1 METGEIEVLYPLAV
15 YPAVGGFNLEPDFV
29 TIQLRLMEEQLVQ
42 DKAQRIQ
49 PAMFSNVLL
58 VEKHICL

>member
-1 METGEIEVLYPLAV
+1 METGEIGVLYPLAV
-15 YPAVGGFNLEPDFV
+15 YPAVGGLNLEPDFA

-49 PAMFSNVLL
+49 PAMFSNALL
-58 VEKHICL
+58 VKKLCL